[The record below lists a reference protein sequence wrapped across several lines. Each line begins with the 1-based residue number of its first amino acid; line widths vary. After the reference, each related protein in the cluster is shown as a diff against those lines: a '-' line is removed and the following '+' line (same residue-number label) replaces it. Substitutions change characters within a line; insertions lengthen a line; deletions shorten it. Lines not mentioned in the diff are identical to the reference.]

1 MITEETFN
9 LTDFQDI
16 TVKGAYD
23 TVPEISYPLITI
35 LEIQNTENSKFTD
48 NNGEHVSDLSYQ
60 IECCSR
66 NTSKLEATESAMLMG
81 KVVNDLLTGPKYK
94 LSRVGTPSIVPIV
107 DDKDVI
113 RYILRYSCSID
124 LDTNTIYARS

>member
-1 MITEETFN
+1 
-9 LTDFQDI
+9 
-16 TVKGAYD
+16 
-23 TVPEISYPLITI
+23 
-35 LEIQNTENSKFTD
+35 
-48 NNGEHVSDLSYQ
+48 
-60 IECCSR
+60 
-66 NTSKLEATESAMLMG
+66 MLMG

-94 LSRVGTPSIVPIV
+94 LSRIGTPSIVPIT